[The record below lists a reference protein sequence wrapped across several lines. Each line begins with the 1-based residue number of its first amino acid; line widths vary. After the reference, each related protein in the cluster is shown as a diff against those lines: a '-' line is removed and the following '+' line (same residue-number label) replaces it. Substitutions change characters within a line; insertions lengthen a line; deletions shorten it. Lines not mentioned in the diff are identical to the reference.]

1 MLNPRPPRQP
11 LPAKQIEREGGTEDA
26 KALNHP
32 KEPQRRSPVY
42 GTKAAATPLH
52 PAQRETKSARDKDA
66 QIAPQTH
73 RQTTA
78 GTHRSEPSLRRN
90 AAHRD
95 TQTTRDRTPSDRER
109 TAEATRQK
117 TPRQST
123 NEPARPRAKPTDA
136 RRDTRQKEGTGTTEA
151 KAETPDAQAKRPPTH
166 KRQPQTPQQES
177 SPGTGTDHATRTR
190 NPGKPGLTDTPEEEA
205 SEADAARPN
214 RHEKYRDSRKD
225 SKTRRKQMVV
235 NGNRLSAGKLPGE
248 LAAISGAEKRCV
260 VPDYAEAR
268 Q

>member
-123 NEPARPRAKPTDA
+123 NEPPRPRAKPTDA
-136 RRDTRQKEGTGTTEA
+136 RRDTRQKEGTRHDRTKDARRQTHRLRDTNAQKTAADTAAGKLA
-151 KAETPDAQAKRPPTH
+151 RHRNRPRDAHKKPRETAAHGHTGGGGKRSRRRQAQRTRK
-166 KRQPQTPQQES
+166 TPQQQKRLKNKVK
-177 SPGTGTDHATRTR
+177 TDGSWRQAIEGRKVASR
-190 NPGKPGLTDTPEEEA
+190 DT
-205 SEADAARPN
+205 
-214 RHEKYRDSRKD
+214 
-225 SKTRRKQMVV
+225 TV
-235 NGNRLSAGKLPGE
+235 
-248 LAAISGAEKRCV
+248 GAPMNAHDVR
-260 VPDYAEAR
+260 
-268 Q
+268 